1 MHLQHN
7 GTTISCIK
15 NIKYETIKE
24 SDEESNKEKYDT
36 LEEVY
41 AKWQSQPATEE
52 QWDEM
57 NQEIQ
62 QAIAR
67 ERKNNTPLE
76 VILVESDEE
85 DEPDPGPTDV
95 VAHIDHE
102 RSTGLP
108 NKSWDTDVVAPIDHE
123 RSTGLPNKSWEPRRK
138 NTPLEVILVESDE
151 EDEPDPMD
159 VTAPEEGDVDKKQE
173 KPALTK

>member
-108 NKSWDTDVVAPIDHE
+108 NKSW
-123 RSTGLPNKSWEPRRK
+123 EPRRK

>member
-1 MHLQHN
+1 M
-7 GTTISCIK
+7 
-15 NIKYETIKE
+15 
-24 SDEESNKEKYDT
+24 
-36 LEEVY
+36 
-41 AKWQSQPATEE
+41 
-52 QWDEM
+52 
-57 NQEIQ
+57 
-62 QAIAR
+62 
-67 ERKNNTPLE
+67 E

-108 NKSWDTDVVAPIDHE
+108 NKSWNTDVVAAPIDHE

-173 KPALTK
+173 KPAQTKKRSPFLFYTRHY